1 MDDITR
7 EIFRSW
13 NWPGNGHSKY
23 SHRPTP
29 YNISKFADFHPS
41 SVYRRFNELFDF
53 NFVRKVIYLPTDPIV
68 KRKALVFTGAKRED
82 VSEMVSKMEEFPFL
96 EMIHYAHVY
105 RSFGGLEHLNIGD
118 SIISAEI
125 IDTREMDIVA
135 QSRKLSDVMGEQ
147 VRITVLPP
155 SKTNKEP
162 VLDPKLIILARNLS
176 YRDIYSTRLSDIAAP
191 LKVPVRTAER
201 LIDSLLSRNVLNAY
215 PLLNQSEIRGFNV
228 TVVSIPTL
236 EDIDPI
242 ALKRMIM
249 ELPMISKRYL
259 LYRFMDGTLNLLLY
273 YEAPKELDECVDEL
287 SSLFRT
293 FSVFTRFETFMNDHI
308 VLGQL

>member
-1 MDDITR
+1 MYDITR

-13 NWPGNGHSKY
+13 NWPDNGNCKY

-68 KRKALVFTGAKRED
+68 KRKALVFTGAKHED
-82 VSEMVSKMEEFPFL
+82 ISEMVSKMEEFPFL

-118 SIISAEI
+118 SIIFAEI
-125 IDTREMDIVA
+125 IGTREVDIIA
-135 QSRKLSDVMGEQ
+135 RSRKLLDVLGEQ

-155 SKTNKEP
+155 SKTNKEST
-162 VLDPKLIILARNLS
+162 LDPKLVILARNLS
-176 YRDIYSTRLSDIAAP
+176 YRDIYTNRLSDIAAP
-191 LKVPVRTAER
+191 LNVSPRTAER
-201 LIDSLLSRNVLNAY
+201 LLDSLLSRNMLIAF
-215 PLLNQSEIRGFNV
+215 PLLNQSEIKGFNV
-228 TVVSIPTL
+228 AVVSIPTL
-236 EDIDPI
+236 EDVDPI
-242 ALKRMIM
+242 ALKKLIM
-249 ELPMISKRYL
+249 GLPMLSQRYL
-259 LYRFMDGTLNLLLY
+259 LYRLIDGTLNLLLY

-287 SSLFRT
+287 SPLFRT
-293 FSVFTRFETFMNDHI
+293 FAVLTRFETYMNDHI
-308 VLGQL
+308 ILR